1 MTISRTGLRA
11 AAVALI
17 LPLPAKAELDV
28 ADVDTLGQLQRATAP
43 DVVERRV
50 LRGLQLPVIG
60 GAAGDGAG
68 AGQPPGVRV
77 LEERAL
83 GPFTATQ
90 LSSSSTEPLT
100 RWLEEHGYDVRDEV
114 VEATRPYLE
123 DDWVIAAIKLTAGP
137 DAPHALDG
145 ELQPIRATFSSASRR
160 WPCG

>member
-60 GAAGDGAG
+60 GAAGDGGDAG
-68 AGQPPGVRV
+68 RAADPGPAPQAAAPVTPTGRVAAAMSYPWVRMI
-77 LEERAL
+77 
-83 GPFTATQ
+83 G
-90 LSSSSTEPLT
+90 
-100 RWLEEHGYDVRDEV
+100 
-114 VEATRPYLE
+114 
-123 DDWVIAAIKLTAGP
+123 
-137 DAPHALDG
+137 
-145 ELQPIRATFSSASRR
+145 
-160 WPCG
+160 